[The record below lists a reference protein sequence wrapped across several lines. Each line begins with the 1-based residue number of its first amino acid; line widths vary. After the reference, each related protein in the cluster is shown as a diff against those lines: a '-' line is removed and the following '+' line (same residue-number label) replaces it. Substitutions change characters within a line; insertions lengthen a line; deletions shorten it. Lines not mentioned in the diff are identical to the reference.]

1 MLKMINGILIK
12 TTWEQWLVTRH
23 IHQLAVGL
31 PGLLVVAG
39 DTRISQGYS
48 IISRETS
55 KIA

>member
-1 MLKMINGILIK
+1 
-12 TTWEQWLVTRH
+12 
-23 IHQLAVGL
+23 
-31 PGLLVVAG
+31 LLVVAG